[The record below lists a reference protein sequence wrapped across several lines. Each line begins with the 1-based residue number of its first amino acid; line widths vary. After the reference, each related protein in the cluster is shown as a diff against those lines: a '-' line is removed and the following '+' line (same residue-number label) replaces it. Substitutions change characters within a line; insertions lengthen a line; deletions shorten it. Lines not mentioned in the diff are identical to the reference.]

1 MATLQTARRL
11 HLLLLLGVM
20 LAIST
25 GLVVWRTVTWDTNG
39 VSPPQTGLVSL
50 ETPGEN
56 ARSHYHQGRTEA
68 AQGQWRQALDHYLKA
83 TELYPSYVAV
93 YRATGLAY
101 RQLQQWENA
110 EEAYNRAIELDPK
123 HARDHVKRGY
133 IQIASGQPAQ
143 ATESF
148 ELAITLD
155 EHYAPAYH
163 GLGDVYQAGRQWAE
177 ALSNYTLAIN
187 EDPHY
192 LETYYH
198 RAAVQVALR
207 SYDMALADFDVVIQA
222 QPHYANAYIGRSIV
236 YWLLGR
242 CTEAQHDLAAFM
254 ALSSGDFTDAKTSQ
268 IINDMRDK
276 IAGCLTPPADAG
288 GTVLHLFW

>member
-11 HLLLLLGVM
+11 HLLLLLGVI
-20 LAIST
+20 LVIST
-25 GLVVWRTVTWDTNG
+25 GLVVGRTVTWGTNG
-39 VSPPQTGLVSL
+39 APPSQTELVSL
-50 ETPGEN
+50 ETPGED

-68 AQGQWRQALDHYLKA
+68 LQGQWQQALDHYLKA

-93 YRATGLAY
+93 YRAMGLAY

-110 EEAYNRAIELDPK
+110 EEAYSRAVELDPK
-123 HARDHVKRGY
+123 HARDHVERGY
-133 IQIASGQPAQ
+133 IQIASGQPAK

-155 EHYAPAYH
+155 EHYATAYK
-163 GLGDVYQAGRQWAE
+163 GMGDVYRAGKQWAE
-177 ALSNYTLAIN
+177 ALSYYTLAIN
-187 EDPHY
+187 EDPNY

-198 RAAVQVALR
+198 RAAMQVALR

-242 CTEAQHDLAAFM
+242 CTEAQHDLEAFI
-254 ALSSGDFTDAKTSQ
+254 ALSLGNSTEAKASQ
-268 IINDMRDK
+268 IINDVKDK
-276 IAGCLTPPADAG
+276 IANCLDPPAGAEE
-288 GTVLHLFW
+288 TVLPLFW